1 MNPALIIGIPVGL
14 AIIIAIV
21 LVTTPFDIALTRASN
36 DNHVII
42 VGDSWH
48 YVGNETLY
56 LHHGGNLGTLVC
68 VYEGNPEPACRG
80 TLPNASVGI
89 AEKYINLFGQP
100 AYLVKTET
108 PYNAAHD
115 IVVLFNS
122 RIYCVLPDL
131 KYPIVESSSFKE
143 CSTK

>member
-1 MNPALIIGIPVGL
+1 MNPALIIGIAVGL

-21 LVTTPFDIALTRASN
+21 LVTTPFDIAVTRASN

-56 LHHGGNLGTLVC
+56 LHHSNLGILVC
-68 VYEGNPEPACRG
+68 VFEGNPEPACRG
-80 TLPNASVGI
+80 TLPNASMGA

-108 PYNAAHD
+108 PYSAAHN
-115 IVVLFNS
+115 ILVLFNS
-122 RIYCVLPDL
+122 RIYCVLPDPN
-131 KYPIVESSSFKE
+131 YPNVESAYKE
-143 CSTK
+143 CPTR

>member
-1 MNPALIIGIPVGL
+1 MALIGL
-14 AIIIAIV
+14 AIAVII
-21 LVTTPFDIALTRASN
+21 TPFDIALTRASN

-80 TLPNASVGI
+80 TLPNASMGI

-100 AYLVKTET
+100 AYVVITET
-108 PYNAAHD
+108 HYGGAPHN
-115 IVVLFNS
+115 ILVLFNS
-122 RIYCVLPDL
+122 RIYCVLQDPDYL
-131 KYPIVESSSFKE
+131 NIEPSAYKE
-143 CSTK
+143 CPMR